1 MWKDEGSRSS
11 LSVWKPIAQPGYA
24 ALGMVATTDGRPP
37 PSFTA
42 YCVRN
47 DLCSMTTDPPSVNV
61 NVTAPSDDLYGPPPT
76 LVSLCVY
83 DNALQTLQWRPT
95 VATGHPCPVLDL
107 SGTIATTPIE
117 SPRANPFSVHINISS
132 VCIRVRDILRVPLL
146 EVETSQVM
154 SECEM
159 RPNGLLSGN
168 ASCSPEMWS
177 YNAPLK
183 TWEQAMA
190 PVGLQ
195 V

>member
-1 MWKDEGSRSS
+1 M
-11 LSVWKPIAQPGYA
+11 SVWKPIAQPGYA

-47 DLCSMTTDPPSVNV
+47 DLFSMITDPPFVNV
-61 NVTAPSDDLYGPPPT
+61 NVTAPSDDPFGPTPPS
-76 LVSLCVY
+76 VSLCVY
-83 DNALQTLQWRPT
+83 DHALQTLQWRPT
-95 VATGHPCPVLDL
+95 ISTGHPCPVLDL
-107 SGTIATTPIE
+107 SGTVPTTALE
-117 SPRANPFSVHINISS
+117 SPKAHPFSVHVNVSS

-146 EVETSQVM
+146 EVATSQVM
-154 SECEM
+154 LECEM

-168 ASCSPEMWS
+168 ASCSPEIWS

-183 TWEQAMA
+183 TWEQVMA